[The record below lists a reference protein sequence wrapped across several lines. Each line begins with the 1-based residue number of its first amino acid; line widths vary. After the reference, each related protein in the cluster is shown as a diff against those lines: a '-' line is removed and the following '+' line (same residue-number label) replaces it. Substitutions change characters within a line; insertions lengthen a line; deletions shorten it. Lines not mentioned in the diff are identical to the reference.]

1 MRSILILAVLFTCAA
16 TSPAAVQTAADQ
28 VYKPGDGVTAPT
40 LVKDV
45 KPNYTPGAMRRRV
58 QGMVGMRCVV
68 RADGTVADCTVTR
81 PLDAELDQEAVAV
94 AKRWLFKPG
103 TKDGMPVAVEI
114 AIEMSFTLRDD
125 PPCTSLGPA
134 CRPRSSSGK

>member
-58 QGMVGMRCVV
+58 QGLVGMRCVV
-68 RADGTVADCTVTR
+68 RADGIVADCTVTR

-114 AIEMSFTLRDD
+114 GIEMSFTLRAT
-125 PPCTSLGPA
+125 PSCTSPGPA
-134 CRPRSSSGK
+134 CRPRSWSGK